1 MGGRAP
7 GPLRMADTFWE
18 RDDVGHAL
26 RKRDFGTL
34 FRLVAKYAGASQ
46 TQIAIAVGMTQ
57 GQVSTIVGG
66 GRQVTALDV
75 AERALDGLGAP
86 DSARLAFGLA
96 PKQAPESP
104 TPSAVV
110 PQPRVG
116 ATSPVDSQAA
126 GAARSAQPVGANDV
140 QLRLQVDGRELVLP
154 LNRRALLHGGLAALL
169 EAFALDG
176 LADTVLDV
184 TRHPGLTDRV
194 TVRSTAHLGEVLAR
208 LREQW
213 HALVKTDNL
222 LGPRFALAGVRNQLS
237 VLQGLLWTTDD
248 VQRVG
253 VVQLGAQYAE
263 SAAWLYEDSGDL
275 GRARQ
280 WTLQAMEWAYEA
292 DDQKMLAWT
301 GYRRSQQATA
311 GGTAA
316 EVIGLARAARRDEER
331 LSSPTRAAIRVQEAY
346 GRALASDQVE
356 AQRLLDEAHQW
367 AADDSDGDARGGHG
381 SFCTESYIEINR
393 ANCWLTL
400 GHADKAL
407 GIYDSAVRTLP
418 SVYQRDRAAALAW
431 MARAYVQ
438 TGQPEAAAATARAA
452 LPVARDAG
460 SQRIVSQIGQVGARL
475 EPQKGLAPVAALL
488 ADLDQE
494 AA

>member
-1 MGGRAP
+1 M
-7 GPLRMADTFWE
+7 
-18 RDDVGHAL
+18 
-26 RKRDFGTL
+26 
-34 FRLVAKYAGASQ
+34 
-46 TQIAIAVGMTQ
+46 
-57 GQVSTIVGG
+57 
-66 GRQVTALDV
+66 
-75 AERALDGLGAP
+75 
-86 DSARLAFGLA
+86 
-96 PKQAPESP
+96 
-104 TPSAVV
+104 
-110 PQPRVG
+110 
-116 ATSPVDSQAA
+116 
-126 GAARSAQPVGANDV
+126 
-140 QLRLQVDGRELVLP
+140 P